1 MKTHSLLLPTLTAL
15 VVAPSAFADFPSAVN
30 ADSPL
35 AYYRFEETTGA
46 TTLIDSSGNGLDIDY
61 SAGAGTTQ
69 LGVAGAVGLGALFKG
84 DGSIMTP
91 LLLDPSIGDFTIEAV
106 IQAGT
111 SAADAVI
118 VANQDGTL
126 GTGRSNLV
134 VNANRQVTS
143 FSGGAT
149 TNSGVTAS
157 DDGFDHI
164 ILTYDQSAVAD
175 GVDPTFRFYINGV
188 EAGTNLAV
196 AEPAN
201 GNWVI
206 GSNKVPTSQLFSG
219 LIDEIAIYDKR
230 LDDPNG
236 DGDLA
241 DSRTGAH
248 HKEFLADSET
258 LVTFEGSAPYLDSG
272 QSAEVSWWVSTA
284 LTSLTLDDGTGPVD
298 VLGLTTECLGGT
310 TVSPITTTTYALTGT
325 GPLGTEILEVTI
337 VVDEPAVIDDFSAN
351 TGEVVAGG
359 KVVLSWEVTNGSTVE
374 IDNGVGNVDA
384 LSGTATVTVTNPTTF
399 TLTAN
404 NSQGPVTSE
413 VSVDI
418 AAGDFGLIAHWKV
431 GEAAGELDGTTL
443 IAESGADF
451 NGTFVGNPTFDT
463 TDTAPVPGGSAAAI
477 VFDGA
482 DSWVEVTNFTGIG
495 GNAARTVAFW
505 FKGEVTQ
512 SNATLIGWGTGGT
525 TNRFDTR
532 INTAGI
538 GQIRT
543 EVAGSGSNGT
553 TTIID
558 NVWHHCAVVVDPTI
572 GTTIGDVQF
581 YIDGVLDPLTFSG
594 RTEINTTTTNPV
606 LIGASPGIANREL
619 TGRMDDIRIYNRALS
634 PEEVKNLITQIDVT
648 LEVTALRRLEN
659 GNVELTWTGA
669 PGEYYLEYSTDLTD
683 DGWSELSDSEVIKDG
698 ETTGTSIDD
707 IIAPNAPNA
716 ANTKIFYR
724 LRPLE

>member
-258 LVTFEGSAPYLDSG
+258 LVTFEGSAP
-272 QSAEVSWWVSTA
+272 
-284 LTSLTLDDGTGPVD
+284 
-298 VLGLTTECLGGT
+298 
-310 TVSPITTTTYALTGT
+310 
-325 GPLGTEILEVTI
+325 
-337 VVDEPAVIDDFSAN
+337 VV
-351 TGEVVAGG
+351 
-359 KVVLSWEVTNGSTVE
+359 
-374 IDNGVGNVDA
+374 VG
-384 LSGTATVTVTNPTTF
+384 F
-399 TLTAN
+399 Y
-404 NSQGPVTSE
+404 
-413 VSVDI
+413 
-418 AAGDFGLIAHWKV
+418 
-431 GEAAGELDGTTL
+431 
-443 IAESGADF
+443 GADF
-451 NGTFVGNPTFDT
+451 
-463 TDTAPVPGGSAAAI
+463 
-477 VFDGA
+477 
-482 DSWVEVTNFTGIG
+482 
-495 GNAARTVAFW
+495 
-505 FKGEVTQ
+505 
-512 SNATLIGWGTGGT
+512 
-525 TNRFDTR
+525 
-532 INTAGI
+532 
-538 GQIRT
+538 
-543 EVAGSGSNGT
+543 
-553 TTIID
+553 
-558 NVWHHCAVVVDPTI
+558 VDF
-572 GTTIGDVQF
+572 G
-581 YIDGVLDPLTFSG
+581 
-594 RTEINTTTTNPV
+594 
-606 LIGASPGIANREL
+606 
-619 TGRMDDIRIYNRALS
+619 
-634 PEEVKNLITQIDVT
+634 
-648 LEVTALRRLEN
+648 
-659 GNVELTWTGA
+659 
-669 PGEYYLEYSTDLTD
+669 
-683 DGWSELSDSEVIKDG
+683 
-698 ETTGTSIDD
+698 
-707 IIAPNAPNA
+707 
-716 ANTKIFYR
+716 
-724 LRPLE
+724 